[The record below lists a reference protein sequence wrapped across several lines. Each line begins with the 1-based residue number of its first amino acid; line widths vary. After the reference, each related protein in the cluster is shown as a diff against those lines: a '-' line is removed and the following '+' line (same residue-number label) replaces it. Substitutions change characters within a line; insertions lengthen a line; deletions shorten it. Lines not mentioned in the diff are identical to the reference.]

1 MGPPHTALHPPPLA
15 LGGGGAGTKESL
27 WVATGLWPSVP
38 WLSSSGLS
46 FVPIGFMWGLSRGT
60 PGARTVGCRFRR
72 LLDP

>member
-1 MGPPHTALHPPPLA
+1 MGGHRA
-15 LGGGGAGTKESL
+15 
-27 WVATGLWPSVP
+27 VAKRS

-60 PGARTVGCRFRR
+60 PGARTVGCRFHR